1 MKMTKLLTGAAIAAL
16 MTGAASAQVYV
27 NQGPTTAPNTSGNP
41 FVTGDYTFASELGS
55 LSGNTIPMEFEI
67 EPGSTLAQ

>member
-41 FVTGDYTFASELGS
+41 PATPL
-55 LSGNTIPMEFEI
+55 
-67 EPGSTLAQ
+67 